1 MNSKTAEIIAIGDE
15 LVSGQRLDT
24 NSQWISAQLGEIGIE
39 PQLHSCVGDSLSIL
53 ESAFHQAAKRSDFVI
68 VTGGIG
74 PTKDDLTRQVLA
86 KVAGVELEFHPK
98 IEDQIRAIFAGIG
111 REMPEN
117 NSIQAYF
124 PAGSHIIPNAEGTAP
139 GIDITIDDSRMFAL
153 PGVPYEMKQ
162 MWADYVAPVISQ
174 RDKSLVIRHHVVHC
188 FGMGESQVELMLDG
202 MTERD
207 HVPRVGITAS
217 QATISLRITAVGKS
231 EQECNLQIKKTC
243 DTINQKLGD
252 LVFGENGVELSEVI
266 ISQLT
271 ELNQTIAITDFGFGG
286 SAGVELLRANQNR
299 GRVVNS
305 TASQPANQEF
315 QLEAAAQSIRESTG
329 ADIGVAIS
337 PLQESENKTS
347 YQIAISNSSDSK
359 TATQQYG
366 GHSGLRQMRT
376 TKQILNQIRHFLRGK
391 PLA

>member
-15 LVSGQRLDT
+15 LISGQRLDT

-39 PQLHSCVGDSLSIL
+39 PHLHTCVGDSLPIL
-53 ESAFHQAAKRSDFVI
+53 ESAFHQAVKRSDFVV

-86 KVAGVELEFHPK
+86 KVAGVELEFHAE
-98 IEDQIRAIFAGIG
+98 IEDKIRAIFNSIG

-124 PAGSHIIPNAEGTAP
+124 PSGSKVIPNAEGTAP
-139 GIDITIDDSRMFAL
+139 GIDISIGNSRLFAL
-153 PGVPYEMKQ
+153 PGVPYEMQQ
-162 MWADYVAPVISQ
+162 MWADYVAPAISQ
-174 RDKSLVIRHHVVHC
+174 RDQSLVIRHHVVHC
-188 FGMGESQVELMLDG
+188 FGMGESQVELMLEG
-202 MTERD
+202 MTDRD
-207 HVPRVGITAS
+207 HEPRVGITAS
-217 QATISLRITAVGKS
+217 QATISLRITAVGKT
-231 EQECNLQIKKTC
+231 EQDCQQQIKKTC

-252 LVFGENGVELSEVI
+252 LVFGENGVELCEVVI
-266 ISQLT
+266 AQLA
-271 ELNQTIAITDFGFGG
+271 EQNQTVAITDFGFGG
-286 SAGVELLRANQNR
+286 SAGVELLRVDRNR
-299 GRVVNS
+299 SCVVTSN
-305 TASQPANQEF
+305 ASHPVNQEF
-315 QLEAAAQSIRESTG
+315 ELEAAAQSIRESTG

-337 PLQESENKTS
+337 SLQESENKAS
-347 YQIAISNSSDSK
+347 YQIAISNASDSK

-391 PLA
+391 P